1 MAITNGY
8 ATRNQIKAALRIG
21 TADNIDDELI
31 DNCAGAASRLIDGF
45 CNRKF
50 WAVGSATARV
60 FQAEDS
66 FFCSIDD
73 ISGTALTLQTS
84 TNADGVFD
92 TTWSSTDWQLEPL
105 NGDLDGITWAYD
117 KIRAVGDYLF
127 PTVNANYGE
136 QALVQVTAR
145 YGWASVPSPVKQ
157 ACIIQSSRLFKRLDS
172 PLGVAG
178 FGDLGAIR
186 VSRFLDPDMAQLV
199 EPYRRMRM
207 FA

>member
-1 MAITNGY
+1 MATNAY
-8 ATRNQIKAALRIG
+8 ATTAQIKAALRIG
-21 TADNIDDELI
+21 TADSIDDVLI
-31 DNCAGAASRLIDGF
+31 DNCSGAASRLIDGF

-50 WAVGSATARV
+50 WAVGSATTRV

-73 ISGTALTLQTS
+73 ISGTAITLQTS

-92 TTWSSTDWQLEPL
+92 TTWSPTDWQLEPL

-117 KIRAVGDYLF
+117 KIRAIGDYLF
-127 PTVNANYGE
+127 PTVNANYGS
-136 QALVQVTAR
+136 QALVKVTANF
-145 YGWASVPSPVKQ
+145 GWPYVPEPVTQ
-157 ACIIQSSRLFKRLDS
+157 ATIIQASRLFKRYDS

-178 FGDLGAIR
+178 FGDMGAIR
-186 VSRFLDPDMAQLV
+186 VSRALDPDVAQLV
-199 EPYRRMRM
+199 EPYRRMRL